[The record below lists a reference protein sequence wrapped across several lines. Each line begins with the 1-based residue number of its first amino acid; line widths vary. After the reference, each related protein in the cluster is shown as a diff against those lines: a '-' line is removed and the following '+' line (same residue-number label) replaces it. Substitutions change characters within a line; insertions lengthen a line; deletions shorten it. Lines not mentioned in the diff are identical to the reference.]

1 MKNNILLQD
10 KNLVNKI
17 ATTAAESLA
26 TGKVVGI
33 ALGGSYLLDANDN
46 ASDLDL
52 IILTADRDLHDLTLQ
67 LSFYDPETK
76 KLIDCLVRDLDAL
89 TKQDDDWILGWGG
102 WVWYLTIQWKK
113 QPDKIIIFDQ
123 KVNKVLDLAEEYKNL
138 FIYDM
143 ILGYLPIIS
152 KLMSVNGKDLLTVNE
167 AKAIYYLCMVYNME
181 AENIFNTDLLLRVKR
196 NKFNQITTEELNQ
209 IKAALKKLRT
219 KNTLEIMDQYRQTK
233 QIKYKINQIWK

>member
-10 KNLVNKI
+10 KNLIDKI
-17 ATTAAESLA
+17 AATAAESLA

-33 ALGGSYLLDANDN
+33 AIGGSYLLDANDS

-52 IILTADRDLHDLTLQ
+52 IVLTAKRDPHDLTLQ

-89 TKQDDDWILGWGG
+89 TKQDEDWMLGWGS

-123 KVNKVLDLAEEYKNL
+123 RVNQILDLAEEYKNL

-143 ILGYLPIIS
+143 ILGYLPIVS

-167 AKAIYYLCMVYNME
+167 AKAIYYLCVVYNKE
-181 AENIFNTDLLLRVKR
+181 VEQVFSADLLLKIKR
-196 NKFNQITTEELNQ
+196 NKFNQITTDELSL
-209 IKAALKKLRT
+209 IRT
-219 KNTLEIMDQYRQTK
+219 TLADFRAKNTLEIIDQYKQTK
-233 QIKYKINQIWK
+233 QIKYKIDQIWK